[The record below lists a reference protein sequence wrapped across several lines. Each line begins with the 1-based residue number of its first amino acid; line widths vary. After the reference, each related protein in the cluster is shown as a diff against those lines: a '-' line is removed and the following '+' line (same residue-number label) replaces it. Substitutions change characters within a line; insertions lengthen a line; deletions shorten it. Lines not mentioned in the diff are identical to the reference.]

1 MGINGQFPEQMTMA
15 DLSDEKIEAAKDGLM
30 HIKAEHLKT
39 ELNVVEEYIYENIK
53 HSIRLGLPQIFP
65 HPPTP
70 YKLCIVGGGP
80 SLEHTADELLE
91 QVWKGAKVIALNNAY
106 NWLIDNR
113 IRPSAVIMAD
123 SRDFMARFVE
133 RAVPDCKYF
142 IASQCAPEVF
152 AKVMDRETHIWHCCN
167 DETEVDILDE
177 YYLGHN
183 YHPVAGGSTVA
194 LRAIGLM
201 RMLGNRYM
209 DLFGIDSCH
218 MNGKHHAYEQPEN
231 DDEEVRSIV
240 YAGETF
246 ICESWMVNQYRDFM
260 SFLARDGNKF
270 FLNIHGDGLLAYALR
285 VNAQVHLD
293 ELNQQVKGE

>member
-1 MGINGQFPEQMTMA
+1 MAENGELREQ
-15 DLSDEKIEAAKDGLM
+15 LPGLNGEKIAAAREGLY
-30 HIKAEHLKT
+30 HIKEENLSSHM
-39 ELNVVEEYIYENIK
+39 NVEMEYIYSNIR
-53 HSIRLGLPQIFP
+53 HSIRLGFPQVTL
-65 HPPTP
+65 HAQSP

-80 SLEHTADELLE
+80 SLEDTAEELLE
-91 QVWKGAKVIALNNAY
+91 QVWSGYKVIALNNAY
-106 NWLIDNR
+106 NWLIDNK
-113 IRPSAVIMAD
+113 IRPTAVVMAD

-152 AKVMDRETHIWHCCN
+152 AKVMDRETYIWHSCN
-167 DETEVDILDE
+167 DETEVKILDE
-177 YYLGHN
+177 FYLGHN

-209 DLFGIDSCH
+209 DLYGIDSCC

-231 DDEEVRSIV
+231 DGEEMKSLV

-246 ICESWMVNQYRDFM
+246 ICESWMVNQYRNFM
-260 SFLARDGNKF
+260 DFLARDGNKF
-270 FLNIHGDGLLAYALR
+270 FLNVHGDGLLAYAIK
-285 VNAQVHLD
+285 VNAQVYLD
-293 ELNQQVKGE
+293 ELDQQDKGD

>member
-1 MGINGQFPEQMTMA
+1 MPVNTQPREQMKYA
-15 DLSDEKIEAAKDGLM
+15 DLSDEKLEKAAGLIQ
-30 HIKAEHLKT
+30 IKGEHLGNT
-39 ELNVVEEYIYENIK
+39 LNVEEEAIYSNIR
-53 HSIRLGLPQIFP
+53 HSIALGLPQVFP
-65 HPPTP
+65 HQLAP
-70 YKLCIVGGGP
+70 YKVAIIGGGP
-80 SLEHTADELLE
+80 SLEYFVEDIRERF
-91 QVWKGAKVIALNNAY
+91 WRGDKIIALNNTY
-106 NWLIDNR
+106 NWLIDNN
-113 IRPSAVIMAD
+113 IRPSAVVMAD

-240 YAGETF
+240 YA
-246 ICESWMVNQYRDFM
+246 
-260 SFLARDGNKF
+260 
-270 FLNIHGDGLLAYALR
+270 
-285 VNAQVHLD
+285 
-293 ELNQQVKGE
+293 

>member
-1 MGINGQFPEQMTMA
+1 MAINGQTGEA
-15 DLSDEKIEAAKDGLM
+15 ALDLSNERLDAAKSGLM
-30 HIKAEHLKT
+30 RITYDDMDHS
-39 ELNVVEEYIYENIK
+39 LNVTEEYIYNNIR
-53 HSIRLGLPQIFP
+53 HSIKLGLPQVFP

-80 SLEHTADELLE
+80 SLEHTAEELLE
-91 QVWKGAKVIALNNAY
+91 QVWSGSKVIALNNAY
-106 NWLIDNR
+106 SWLIENK

-133 RAVPDCKYF
+133 RAIPDCKYF

-183 YHPVAGGSTVA
+183 YYPVAGGSTVA
-194 LRAIGLM
+194 LRTIGLM

-209 DLFGIDSCH
+209 DLFGVDSCY
-218 MNGKHHAYEQPEN
+218 MDGKHHSYEQPEN
-231 DDEEVRSIV
+231 NEDETRKIV

-246 ICESWMVNQYRDFM
+246 VCASWMVNQYNDFLE
-260 SFLARDGNKF
+260 FLARDGNKF
-270 FLNIHGDGLLAYALR
+270 FLNVHGDGLLAYALK
-285 VNAQVHLD
+285 VNAQIHQD
-293 ELNQQVKGE
+293 ELDQQNKGE